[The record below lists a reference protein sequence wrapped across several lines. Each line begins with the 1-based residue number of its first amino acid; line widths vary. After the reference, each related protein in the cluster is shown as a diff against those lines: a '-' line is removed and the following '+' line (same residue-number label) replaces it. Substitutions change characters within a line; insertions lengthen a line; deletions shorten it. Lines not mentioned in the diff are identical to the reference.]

1 MGFGFGDEGL
11 FGDRGGP
18 GVLGNG
24 IYRQLVQLRPYVLGE
39 NFLTFASC
47 HMENKSQVGAE
58 KKTEGRYESFPF
70 PSQLTGTRLSSLHLH
85 DKSPSL

>member
-1 MGFGFGDEGL
+1 M
-11 FGDRGGP
+11 
-18 GVLGNG
+18 
-24 IYRQLVQLRPYVLGE
+24 QLRPYVLGE
-39 NFLTFASC
+39 NFLTFVSC

-85 DKSPSL
+85 DRSPSL